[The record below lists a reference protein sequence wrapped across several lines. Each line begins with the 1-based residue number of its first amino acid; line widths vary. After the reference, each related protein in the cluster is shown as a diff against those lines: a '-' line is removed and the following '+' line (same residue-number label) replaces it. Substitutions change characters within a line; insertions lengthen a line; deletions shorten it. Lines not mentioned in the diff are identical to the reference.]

1 MSKLIKTK
9 GIALL
14 QRKYSETSIV
24 ASVYTEAHG
33 RQTFY
38 IAGARKPK
46 AHIRASLFAPLS
58 LLAVEQYRN
67 EKGGLQKFKEVHLL
81 YPLSDLRMD
90 IVKSS
95 VALFVAELLG
105 QVLREEHGNEQ
116 LFAFIEHSVH
126 FLDQTHEGAAS
137 FHLVFMLELTRFLG
151 FYPQD
156 NFSNECPLF
165 DMQNGCY
172 VPSQTAAS
180 LPPHLSLL
188 VAALQRHSLRTIGEL
203 QLSHAQRAALLR
215 VLLDF
220 YRWHIHGMQD
230 MHSVDV
236 LADVFG

>member
-1 MSKLIKTK
+1 MSKIIKTN

-14 QRKYSETSIV
+14 QRKYSETSII
-24 ASVYTEAHG
+24 ASVYTADHG

-46 AHIRASLFAPLS
+46 APIRASLFAPLS
-58 LLAVEQYRN
+58 LLAIEQYRN
-67 EKGGLQKFKEVHLL
+67 EKGGLQKCKEVHLL
-81 YPLSDLRMD
+81 YPLPNLRMD

-95 VALFVAELLG
+95 VSLFLAELLG
-105 QVLREEHGNEQ
+105 QVLREEHSNEP
-116 LFAFIEHSVH
+116 LFEFVEHSVH
-126 FLDQTHEGAAS
+126 LLDQLHEGVAN

-156 NFSNECPLF
+156 NFSIDYPLF

-180 LPPHLSLL
+180 LPAHQSLL
-188 VAALQRHSLRTIGEL
+188 VAELQSSSLRSIGEL
-203 QLSHAQRAALLR
+203 QLSHGQRTSLLKALL
-215 VLLDF
+215 DY

-230 MHSVDV
+230 IHSAEV
-236 LADVFG
+236 LADVFA